1 MRLVENRLKELG
13 IILPSAAAPLQN
25 YVPFVRTGNLL
36 FIAGQLSFAHDGTL
50 LTGKLAETATLE
62 AATLAAERA
71 ALGVIAQIKAAIG
84 NLNHVERIV
93 KLNGFVHAAP
103 DAYNISVAMNGASDI
118 FVNIFGERGRHARS
132 TIGASPLPRN
142 ALCEIDAIIEV
153 A

>member
-36 FIAGQLSFAHDGTL
+36 AHDGTL